1 MTRDDNVVQ
10 MADYLKQAEVK
21 PKSEARRYK
30 GHAFTLLF
38 NPNAVEKKRWGYIVK
53 FTRVYEHSG
62 SADTLDKAA
71 TAAKKYI
78 DTMEGRQRVA
88 S

>member
-1 MTRDDNVVQ
+1 MTDDNNVVQ
-10 MADYLKQAEVK
+10 MADFVKQEVK

-38 NPNAVEKKRWGYIVK
+38 NPNAVETHRWGYVVK

-62 SADTLDKAA
+62 SAPTIDKAA

>member
-1 MTRDDNVVQ
+1 MTDDNNVVQ
-10 MADYLKQAEVK
+10 MTDFVKQEVK

-38 NPNAVEKKRWGYIVK
+38 NPNAVEKKRWSFIVK
-53 FTRVYEHSG
+53 FTRIYEHSG
-62 SADTLDKAA
+62 SADTIERAA
-71 TAAKKYI
+71 SAAKKYI